1 MQKTLSKTISGHTR
15 NHFEI
20 GTFIVSPNKNL
31 FEKVLSTVE
40 SHGASKQWKN
50 VAADGFDAADCR
62 WGKKQRVLRRCIN
75 GWMRES

>member
-1 MQKTLSKTISGHTR
+1 MSQKQ
-15 NHFEI
+15 
-20 GTFIVSPNKNL
+20 NL

-40 SHGASKQWKN
+40 NHGASKQWKN

-62 WGKKQRVLRRCIN
+62 WGEKTKSFKSCIN